1 MIHKL
6 LPYIGEYKKDAI
18 LTPVLI
24 IGEVFMEVLIPL
36 VMAAII
42 DHGILGGGGM
52 FYTLA
57 LGAVMILMS
66 FISLGFGA
74 AAGKYAARAGMGFA
88 KNLRNDLFNKVQD
101 FSFANID
108 QFTAG
113 SLVTRLTTDVT
124 NTQNAFM
131 MLLRMAFRSPLML
144 IGSTAMA
151 IFINT
156 KLSVVF
162 LIAIPVLGMALSV
175 IALKAHPRFL
185 AMLKQYDQLNTTVQE
200 NLIGIRVAKAFVRED
215 HEKRKFTA
223 NADAVRQAQL
233 FAEKLIILY
242 PPVMQLCMY
251 GCIIVVLW
259 FGGNM
264 VIGGT
269 LAIGQ
274 LASFISYI
282 TQILMSLMMLS
293 MMFIMLVISRAS
305 IGRIF
310 AVLDEEADIQ
320 DAAAPAELRL
330 EDGSIEFKNVSFS
343 YAKDP
348 ENLTLSNV
356 SFKIAS
362 GETIGVIGGTGAAKT
377 TLVQLIPRFYDVL
390 DGKLYV
396 GGHNV
401 RDYRL
406 AMLRNAVAM
415 VLQKNVLFS
424 GTIRGNLKWGNPEAT
439 EAEIIDAC
447 QIAQAHEFIMAFP
460 DGYDTQL
467 GQGGVNLSGGQK
479 QRLCIARAL
488 LKRPKIMILDDS
500 TSAVDTATD
509 SKIRAALQTKL
520 AGTTTIIIAQRITSV
535 CDADRIIVLD
545 EGKLNG
551 CGSHTEL
558 LERNRIYREVYE
570 SQQKGV
576 EDHAGTHARPQSGC
590 QAEAYREDAQK
601 GL

>member
-1 MIHKL
+1 
-6 LPYIGEYKKDAI
+6 
-18 LTPVLI
+18 
-24 IGEVFMEVLIPL
+24 L

-42 DHGILGGGGM
+42 DRGILGRGGM
-52 FYTLA
+52 VYTLTMGT
-57 LGAVMILMS
+57 LMVLMS

-108 QFTAG
+108 KFTTG
-113 SLVTRLTTDVT
+113 SLITRLTTDVT
-124 NTQNAFM
+124 NTQNALM
-131 MLLRMAFRSPLML
+131 MLLRMACRSPLML
-144 IGSTAMA
+144 IGSTIMA
-151 IFINT
+151 IFVNPQ
-156 KLSVVF
+156 LSVVF
-162 LIAIPVLGMALSV
+162 LIAIPVLGAALFA
-175 IALKAHPRFL
+175 IAVKAHPRFL
-185 AMLKQYDQLNTTVQE
+185 AMLKQYDRLNITVQE
-200 NLIGIRVAKAFVRED
+200 NLIGIRVVKAFVREE
-215 HEKRKFTA
+215 HEKRKFTDS
-223 NADAVRQAQL
+223 ADAVRQTQL

-242 PPVMQLCMY
+242 PAVMQLCMY
-251 GCIIVVLW
+251 SCVITVLW

-269 LAIGQ
+269 MAIGQ

-293 MMFIMLVISRAS
+293 MIFIMLIISRAS
-305 IGRIF
+305 IDRIV
-310 AVLDEEADIQ
+310 AVLDEEPEIKN
-320 DAAAPAELRL
+320 AAVPAEIRL
-330 EDGSIEFKNVSFS
+330 EDGSVEFKNVSFS

-377 TLVQLIPRFYDVL
+377 TLVQLIPRLFEVL

-406 AMLRNAVAM
+406 ETLRNEVAM

-424 GTIRGNLKWGNPEAT
+424 GTIRDNLKWGDPEAT
-439 EAEIIDAC
+439 ETAIIDAC
-447 QIAQAHEFIMAFP
+447 QAAQAHEFIMAFP
-460 DGYDTQL
+460 DGYDTEL
-467 GQGGVNLSGGQK
+467 GQGGINLSGGQK
-479 QRLCIARAL
+479 QRICIARAL
-488 LKRPKIMILDDS
+488 LKRPKIVILDDS

-509 SKIRAALQTKL
+509 SKIRAAFKAKL
-520 AGTTTIIIAQRITSV
+520 AGTTTIIIAQRVTSV

-551 CGSHTEL
+551 FGSHTQL
-558 LERNRIYREVYE
+558 LKNNRIYREVYE

-576 EDHAGTHARPQSGC
+576 EGHAGTHARRQSGC
-590 QAEAYREDAQK
+590 QAEECR
-601 GL
+601 